1 MSFTF
6 GNSTIGDAYFGA
18 IKIGSAYQGSTL
30 VYTSVPPV
38 HVYNY
43 YWLDINIPYGQ
54 YNGYVSN
61 LQVNNSN
68 PTVANTYLYDDITT
82 YKAVVFSRSYSE
94 TTRCFTTVLEDYEI
108 QNLITNAGY
117 DIHSYLRTL
126 RIGFTSSTIPTVSI
140 SVPERTSLVLYGS
153 DTPYMSSAV
162 KLSSTYAIVDS
173 SSQYV
178 TATLTQTDTS
188 VLSTPYTLRFH
199 FSSEYYNPTNYSWKS
214 GATWTQVSYSPNIW
228 DYTHESSNWDDEF
241 NGKFINEWDTH
252 VAVIAAGDMS
262 GVTSMKNT
270 AYVSSKVAG
279 GVFGSASSSNV
290 SMFIYICDFDTSNV
304 TNLDG
309 LFYGCSYLQSFP
321 TLNTSSCTSFW
332 STFDGCNSALF
343 IPQVDLSHTTS
354 MRAMYSKCFSLL
366 YWPDLSNVNPSLS
379 LCQYCFERNGNV
391 TKGITTSYNYL
402 SALHTTNHTACFNKC
417 GLASTISQS
426 ELTNVPSGWK

>member
-6 GNSTIGDAYFGA
+6 GNSTISDAYFGA

-30 VYTSVPPV
+30 VYTSVQPV

-43 YWLDINIPYGQ
+43 YWLDINIPYQQ
-54 YNGYVSN
+54 YNAYVYN

-68 PTVANTYLYDDITT
+68 LTVANTYLYDDITT
-82 YKAVVFSRSYSE
+82 HKAVVFSKASSE
-94 TTRCFTTVLEDYEI
+94 TTSCLQRDLVDYEI
-108 QNLITNAGY
+108 DNLMNNAGY
-117 DIHSYLRTL
+117 NIGNYSRTL

-140 SVPERTSLVLYGS
+140 TVPDRTSLVLYGS
-153 DTPYMSSAV
+153 DTPYMSNAV
-162 KLSSTYAIVDS
+162 KLSSTYAIATDS
-173 SSQYV
+173 YSRT

-214 GATWTQVSYSPNIW
+214 GATWTQVSNRIW
-228 DYTHESSNWDDEF
+228 DYTHETSNWDDEF
-241 NGKFINEWDTH
+241 NGKFITEWDTQ

-270 AYVSSKVAG
+270 AYVSNKVAG
-279 GVFGSASSSNV
+279 GVFGSASSSNI

-309 LFYGCSYLQSFP
+309 LFYGCGYLQSLP

-343 IPQVDLSHTTS
+343 IPQVDLSHTAS
-354 MRAMYSKCFSLL
+354 MRAMFSKCFSLL

-402 SALHTTNHTACFNKC
+402 SALNTTNHTACFNKC

-426 ELTNVPSGWK
+426 ELSNVPTGWK